1 MLLEGSTSFRR
12 NDIDAFVKDYTGEKI
27 DSTKAEKITEA
38 LDHLIEYDIAS
49 YKLNAS
55 TIPMVIAAAVKV
67 LEEHKDFDMFV
78 ERIERFST
86 TYEDNVEYK
95 SFCGAG
101 TGHRENVQARWDYWK
116 NIVDET
122 TEAE

>member
-1 MLLEGSTSFRR
+1 
-12 NDIDAFVKDYTGEKI
+12 
-27 DSTKAEKITEA
+27 
-38 LDHLIEYDIAS
+38 
-49 YKLNAS
+49 
-55 TIPMVIAAAVKV
+55 MVIAAAVKV

-78 ERIERFST
+78 ERIERFSA
-86 TYEDNVEYK
+86 TYEDNIE
-95 SFCGAG
+95 FCGAG